1 MSGHVRS
8 ARHEMDMCNG
18 PILRKMLVFALPLM
32 LSSILQLLF
41 NAADVIVVGR
51 FAGDNSLA
59 AVGCTGNLVTL
70 LTNLFMGL
78 SIGAN
83 VLTSRYFGAKQDK
96 NLRETVHTAVAL
108 SLISGLLLTVIGQIV
123 ARPLLEVL
131 QTPAEVID
139 LAELY
144 LRVYF
149 IGMTAMMVYNFG
161 AAILRAVGDTRRPMY
176 YLALAGVINVVLN
189 LFFVIVLKMDV
200 AGVAT
205 ATVVSQCVS
214 AILVLRC
221 LIKGEGALQLN
232 VRELRVE
239 PVKFR
244 MILQIGIP
252 ASLQS
257 LMFSISNLSIQSSL
271 NSFGATAVAG
281 NSAAASVDGFLYVSM
296 NAFYQATISFTGQN
310 MGAGRYERINRIMY
324 TALGCVIAVGVVM
337 GNVMLYFGEDLLG
350 LYTTSPEVIQ
360 AGINRSR
367 VMMTTYFLCG
377 MQEVIVGSMRGMGYS
392 VMPMI
397 VSIVGICGLR
407 IIYLATLFQWEPLH
421 NLMSLYLTYPISWT
435 ITFVVLL
442 GCFIHVRRQM
452 DQKLKMLK
460 K

>member
-1 MSGHVRS
+1 MSGHVRG
-8 ARHEMDMCNG
+8 AKHEMDMCNG
-18 PILRKMLVFALPLM
+18 PILSKMLVFALPLM

-59 AVGCTGNLVTL
+59 AVGSTGNLVTL

-83 VLTSRYFGAKQDK
+83 VLTSRYFGAKQEKD
-96 NLRETVHTAVAL
+96 LRETVHTAITL
-108 SLISGLLLTVIGQIV
+108 SLISGVLLTVLGQIA
-123 ARPLLEVL
+123 ARPMLEL
-131 QTPAEVID
+131 MQTPAEVID

-144 LRVYF
+144 LRIYF
-149 IGMTAMMVYNFG
+149 VGMTAMMVYNFG
-161 AAILRAVGDTRRPMY
+161 AAILRAVGDTKRPMY

-189 LFFVIVLKMDV
+189 LIFVIVLKMDV

-214 AILVLRC
+214 AVLVLRC
-221 LIKGEGALQLN
+221 LIKSEGAMQLK
-232 VRELRVE
+232 VKELRVE

-257 LMFSISNLSIQSSL
+257 LMFSISNITIQSSL
-271 NSFGATAVAG
+271 NTFGATAAAG

-324 TALGCVIAVGVVM
+324 TALGCVIAVGLVM
-337 GNVMLYFGEDLLG
+337 GNVMLYFGENLLS
-350 LYTTSPEVIQ
+350 LYTNSAEVVV
-360 AGINRSR
+360 AGMNRCR

-407 IIYLATLFQWEPLH
+407 ILYLATLFQWEPLH
-421 NLMSLYLTYPISWT
+421 NLMSLYLTYPISWV
-435 ITFVVLL
+435 ITFVTLL
-442 GCFIHVRRQM
+442 FCFIHVRWKM
-452 DQKLKMLK
+452 DQKLKQLK

>member
-1 MSGHVRS
+1 MARS
-8 ARHEMDMCNG
+8 QGKTYEIDMCSG
-18 PILRKMLVFALPLM
+18 AILPKLLQFCMPLM
-32 LSSILQLLF
+32 FSSILQLLF
-41 NAADVIVVGR
+41 NAADIIVVGR

-360 AGINRSR
+360 SGINRSR

-421 NLMSLYLTYPISWT
+421 NLMSLYLTYPISWM